1 MHSIRVK
8 HIQEEYQKYMERVRG
23 KAQAAI
29 DQANSQY
36 QSSRNMLTA
45 RVDALVHFLQTRH
58 LQVCSPD
65 HPPRSMPVAR
75 STLYFCLKAAGLILH
90 RCTPS
95 TVHLLGAVE
104 DEETSDSESRARF
117 EQEGSEFW

>member
-58 LQVCSPD
+58 LQVCLCSGGVGIGVPWHQQSIAD
-65 HPPRSMPVAR
+65 VVSALQTRRMVRVPKAVGQL
-75 STLYFCLKAAGLILH
+75 STPLRWL
-90 RCTPS
+90 RC
-95 TVHLLGAVE
+95 
-104 DEETSDSESRARF
+104 
-117 EQEGSEFW
+117 

>member
-23 KAQAAI
+23 KAQSAI

-36 QSSRNMLTA
+36 QNSRTMLTA

-58 LQVCSPD
+58 LQVRAPGCWASSQCFAKCPFYPSLFRPGQICRLFD
-65 HPPRSMPVAR
+65 RLSDQFAKHCLEPLNPEGQGG
-75 STLYFCLKAAGLILH
+75 STN
-90 RCTPS
+90 
-95 TVHLLGAVE
+95 
-104 DEETSDSESRARF
+104 
-117 EQEGSEFW
+117 

>member
-58 LQVCSPD
+58 LQVCWPD

-75 STLYFCLKAAGLILH
+75 VTLYFCFKAADLILH
-90 RCTPS
+90 CCTPS
-95 TVHLLGAVE
+95 TVHLLVAVE
-104 DEETSDSESRARF
+104 DEATSDSKSRARF
-117 EQEGSEFW
+117 EQEGSQTW